1 MCQSFLRKIYPI
13 FDILEL
19 THFFTKKYAYKQLQ
33 FLYNFSS
40 EADGQI
46 GHKTN
51 DK

>member
-1 MCQSFLRKIYPI
+1 MCQSFSWKIYPI

-46 GHKTN
+46 GHRTN